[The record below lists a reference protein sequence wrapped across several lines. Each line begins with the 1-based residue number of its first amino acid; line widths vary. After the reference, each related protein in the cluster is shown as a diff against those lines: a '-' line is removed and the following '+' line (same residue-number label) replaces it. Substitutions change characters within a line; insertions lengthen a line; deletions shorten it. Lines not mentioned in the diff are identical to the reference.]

1 MSRVLI
7 ARKLEIRLMNRSL
20 DFGVG
25 LVEVATLGTGFHYVH
40 NTCLRYLHLSCSYQ
54 LFNTLAL
61 FPVEFYESGAV
72 PDVLMNALFADA
84 KYISLHHWRSLL
96 QTTMIPFVLHCPS
109 QLYVSV
115 LGSVLPALTMH
126 LNEQLAAAWTPEN
139 LVKFSTQA

>member
-1 MSRVLI
+1 
-7 ARKLEIRLMNRSL
+7 MNRSL

-25 LVEVATLGTGFHYVH
+25 LAEVATLGKDLHNIH
-40 NTCLRYLHLSCSYQ
+40 NTCLPFLYLSCSYQ

-72 PDVLMNALFADA
+72 PDIFMNALFADA

-109 QLYVSV
+109 HLYVSV

-126 LNEQLAAAWTPEN
+126 LNEQLATAWTPEN
-139 LVKFSTQA
+139 LVKFSTHA